1 MQGPDVAQPGL
12 IPRQHPGVQVLTRGC
27 FLLILFSLFVA
38 CVPPNPNTIQVKLET
53 TIPPSGVGKT
63 SLAFMLEHDG
73 KPLTGAQ
80 VSVEN
85 TMTHAGMIPVTRP
98 AQEIGNG
105 KYQAQQL
112 EFAMAGD
119 YVLTMTAKKDGRI
132 FTGEVRFGVQ
142 P

>member
-1 MQGPDVAQPGL
+1 MNPNRFQTV
-12 IPRQHPGVQVLTRGC
+12 PRVVKFVLV
-27 FLLILFSLFVA
+27 IFVA
-38 CVPPNPNTIQVKLET
+38 LLVACKPPDPNAMQVKLET
-53 TIPPSGVGKT
+53 TIPPSGIGKT
-63 SLAFMLEHDG
+63 SLAFMLEKDG
-73 KPLTGAQ
+73 EPLTGAM

-85 TMTHAGMIPVTRP
+85 IMTHPGMIPVTRP

-132 FTGEVRFGVQ
+132 FTGEVRLGVQ

>member
-1 MQGPDVAQPGL
+1 MNPNRLQTVPRVMKFVLVILVAL
-12 IPRQHPGVQVLTRGC
+12 LTCVLT
-27 FLLILFSLFVA
+27 A
-38 CVPPNPNTIQVKLET
+38 CKPPDNAMQVKLET
-53 TIPPSGVGKT
+53 TIPPSGIGKT
-63 SLAFMLEHDG
+63 SLAFMLEKDG
-73 KPLTGAQ
+73 EPLTGAT

-85 TMTHAGMIPVTRP
+85 IMTHPGMIPVTRP

>member
-1 MQGPDVAQPGL
+1 MNLSVTNSSTKNPVPRVVA
-12 IPRQHPGVQVLTRGC
+12 
-27 FLLILFSLFVA
+27 FLFSLFSFIFILTA
-38 CVPPNPNTIQVKLET
+38 CKPPDPNAMRVKLET
-53 TIPPSGVGKT
+53 IIPPSGIGKT
-63 SLAFMLEHDG
+63 SLAFMLEKDG
-73 KPLTGAQ
+73 EPLTGAT

-85 TMTHAGMIPVTRP
+85 IMTHPGMIPVTRP